1 MTAIIVIAAFYLVF
15 AVVSARLRP
24 LMISIPMVF
33 VAFGLL
39 IGTEG
44 VGLVT
49 PSEDPELV
57 MRVLEVTLV
66 LTLFGDA
73 AGISFRDLRRES
85 TVPFRLL
92 VIGLPLTVAAGWLV
106 GLPLLGGLSLVEVA
120 VVATILAPTDAAL
133 GQAVVQNPRVPSVV
147 RHALGVES
155 GLNDGIALPV
165 LALLLTAAAI
175 AAGEERSLD
184 IVETF
189 LRGLLLSA
197 ALGAAAGGLGGWLL
211 VQCDARGWVAKY
223 WRRAVAISVALLA
236 WSLAASLD
244 GSGFIAAWVGGLVF
258 GRLVQRRVPNA
269 CDFVEELSS
278 MLITLSFLFFG
289 ALLVG
294 PALQHLTW
302 RIVLYG
308 VLSLTVVRMLP
319 VALAM
324 VGSGLRARSML
335 YMGWFGPRGLAS
347 IVFVGLVVRQALPAT
362 GTIYA
367 TVMFTVGLSVLLH
380 GVTAYRGSQAYAAWY
395 ERALETGMPLAEA
408 AEIARVKAPRRPH
421 IGVHERPVVAD

>member
-1 MTAIIVIAAFYLVF
+1 MTAIIVIAAFYLAF

-44 VGLVT
+44 AGLIT
-49 PSEDPELV
+49 PTEDPELIT
-57 MRVLEVTLV
+57 RVLEITLV

-73 AGISFRDLRRES
+73 AGISFGDLRRES

-92 VIGLPLTVAAGWLV
+92 VIGLPLTLVVGWLA
-106 GLPLLGGLSLVEVA
+106 GLPLLGGLSLVEIA

-133 GQAVVQNPRVPSVV
+133 GQAVVQNPRVPKVV
-147 RHALGVES
+147 RHSLGVES

-165 LALLLTAAAI
+165 LTLLLTAAAI
-175 AAGEERSLD
+175 AADEERSLD

-197 ALGAAAGGLGGWLL
+197 AIGAATGTLGGWLL
-211 VQCDARGWVAKY
+211 AQCDARGWVAKY
-223 WRRAVAISVALLA
+223 WRRAVAPSVALLA
-236 WSLAASLD
+236 WALAVWLD
-244 GSGFIAAWVGGLVF
+244 GSGFIAAWVGGLAF
-258 GRLVQRRVPNA
+258 GRLVRRRVPNA

-289 ALLVG
+289 ALLLG
-294 PALQHLTW
+294 PALHDLTW
-302 RIVLYG
+302 RTGLYG
-308 VLSLTVVRMLP
+308 ILSLTVVRMLP

-324 VGSGLRARSML
+324 LRSGLRPRSVL

-347 IVFVGLVVRQALPAT
+347 IVFVGLVARQALPAT

-367 TVMFTVGLSVLLH
+367 TVMLTVGLSVLLH
-380 GVTAYRGSQAYAAWY
+380 GVTAYRASQSYGTWY
-395 ERALETGMPLAEA
+395 QRALAAGTPLTESAEVSL
-408 AEIARVKAPRRPH
+408 IKAPRRPH
-421 IGVHERPVVAD
+421 IGAHDRPVGSP